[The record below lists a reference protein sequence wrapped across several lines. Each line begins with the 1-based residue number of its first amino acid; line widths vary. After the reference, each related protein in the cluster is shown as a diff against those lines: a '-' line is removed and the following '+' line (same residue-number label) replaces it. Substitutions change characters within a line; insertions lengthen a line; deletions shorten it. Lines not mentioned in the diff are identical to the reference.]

1 MKNLLIVSALVAM
14 AAGCNNETPAVAKN
28 KIPGSDSSVHSEKSE
43 SASPAKAADAATI
56 MLRKQVPILCYH
68 HIKDVPVLPK
78 SSIGYTVTY
87 QTFKNHM
94 KALADSGY
102 HTILPDQLYEY
113 LVYGKPLPEN
123 PVMIT
128 FDDTDEEQFT
138 FGKSEMD
145 KYKFKGVYFIM
156 TISMNKPHYMSSEQI
171 RQLSDEGHVVASHTW
186 DHHRTDRYVT
196 GDRMITVGNKQ
207 RPFNDWDVQLT
218 QTKNKLEQ
226 ITGKKVDYFAYPF
239 GVWNSAGIPEIRS
252 RGYKMAFQLAT
263 KRDALE
269 PLYTVRRIIVAPSWS
284 GEGLIRSM
292 KSSFK

>member
-1 MKNLLIVSALVAM
+1 MLCPFVSGSLHEIQQPAEALDIQYMEYHIQHMPAWWFY
-14 AAGCNNETPAVAKN
+14 GFSNNARVRFLETGGVQ
-28 KIPGSDSSVHSEKSE
+28 SE
-43 SASPAKAADAATI
+43 SSSHLRTNWSAYFLEQNWRWFSTGESPT
-56 MLRKQVPILCYH
+56 RR
-68 HIKDVPVLPK
+68 PVCRFL
-78 SSIGYTVTY
+78 
-87 QTFKNHM
+87 
-94 KALADSGY
+94 
-102 HTILPDQLYEY
+102 
-113 LVYGKPLPEN
+113 
-123 PVMIT
+123 
-128 FDDTDEEQFT
+128 
-138 FGKSEMD
+138 
-145 KYKFKGVYFIM
+145 
-156 TISMNKPHYMSSEQI
+156 
-171 RQLSDEGHVVASHTW
+171 HVVASHTW